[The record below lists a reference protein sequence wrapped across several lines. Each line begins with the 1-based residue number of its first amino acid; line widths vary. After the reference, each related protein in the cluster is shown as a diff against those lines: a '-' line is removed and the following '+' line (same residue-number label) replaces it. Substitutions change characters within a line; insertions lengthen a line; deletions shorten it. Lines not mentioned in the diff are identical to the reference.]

1 MINENRGRV
10 HYYFRGKQESWW
22 GGGGGQMPDGDIR
35 GEAES
40 HGAVTWSEASK
51 NGKRKKIC

>member
-22 GGGGGQMPDGDIR
+22 GGGGQMPDGDIR

-51 NGKRKKIC
+51 NGKKKKIC